1 MIRII
6 KRNGSAEALS
16 EEKYNRV
23 VMWATDGVDGVS
35 ASAVAMGAAA
45 SIVDGMTTS
54 QVHDALIKAAAD
66 LISADSPNYSQV
78 AARLSIFKIRKD
90 AHGQYEYPDFYEHI
104 LKNVTRGVYDSEI
117 MHKYSCEEI
126 DELGAYMKP
135 ERDDNFGYAATTQL
149 RGKYLVQ
156 HRVNGE
162 IYESPQHIY
171 MLVGMCLYQDWNNG
185 DMGKTRLEM
194 VKGFYDVTSTFKLS
208 LPTPIMAGV
217 RTPTRQFSSC
227 VLIES
232 GDSLKSINAT
242 TSAIVEYIS
251 QRAGIGVNFGSIRA
265 LGSPIRN
272 GEATHTGVIP
282 FLKLFQA
289 AVKSCSQGGVRGGA
303 ATAYYPL
310 WHLEANSLLVL
321 KNNRGV
327 DSNRVRHMDYG
338 VELNRLMYRRL
349 IEGGAITLF
358 SPHDVPGLLN
368 AFYADQD
375 EFERLYVQ
383 YENDP
388 SIRKESVPA
397 VDLFSSLMQERAS
410 TGRIYIANIDHMNT
424 HGAFD
429 EAVAPIK
436 QSNLCAEIALPT
448 KPLAF
453 TDDPN
458 GEIALCTLS
467 AFNLGAL
474 ESLADLEEVAFYAV
488 SALDCLLDYQDYP
501 MFAAET
507 PAKARRSLGIG
518 VTNFAYW
525 LAKNGAKYSGVDGNK
540 LVHETFEA
548 VQFYLLKASNLLASD
563 KGACEWFGQ
572 TKYAKGLLPI
582 DHYRKQLDASE
593 LNANH
598 PLLLDWDGLR
608 KDIERYG
615 LRNST
620 LSAQMPCETSSQITN
635 STNGIEPPRGPVS
648 VKSSK
653 DGVVKMVVPEFS
665 RIGDAYEYL
674 WDIEDNFGYLT
685 KVAIMQKFID
695 QSISAN
701 TNYDPA
707 RFASGRVPM
716 QKMLTDLLDAYRM
729 GVKTLYYHNTRDG
742 AGARED
748 DKITHQAHLPSS
760 TEFIDEEDECGG
772 ACKI

>member
-1 MIRII
+1 MTYII

-23 VMWATDGVDGVS
+23 VMWGVENIDGVS

-54 QVHDALIKAAAD
+54 QIHDALIKSAAD
-66 LISADSPNYSQV
+66 LISIENPNYSQV

-90 AHGQYEYPDFYEHI
+90 AHGQYEYPDFYRHI
-104 LKNVTRGVYDSEI
+104 VTNVDRKVYDREI
-117 MHKYSCEEI
+117 LFKYSEEEI
-126 DELGAYMKP
+126 RELGLYIQP
-135 ERDDNFGYAATTQL
+135 ERDDQFGYAATTQL

-156 HRVNGE
+156 NRVTGE
-162 IYESPQHIY
+162 VYESPQHIY
-171 MLVGMCLYQDWNNG
+171 MLVGMCLYQDWCDG
-185 DMGKTRLEM
+185 HMGKTRLDM

-242 TSAIVEYIS
+242 AAAIVEYIS
-251 QRAGIGVNFGSIRA
+251 QRAGIGINFGAIRA

-282 FLKLFQA
+282 FLKHFQT

-327 DSNRVRHMDYG
+327 DSNRVRHLDYG
-338 VELNRLMYRRL
+338 VELSRLMYTRL
-349 IEGGAITLF
+349 LQGGNITLF
-358 SPHDVPGLLN
+358 SPHDVPGLLD
-368 AFYADQD
+368 AFYANQD
-375 EFERLYVQ
+375 EFERLYEQ

-388 SIRKESVPA
+388 NIRKESVPA

-410 TGRIYIANIDHMNT
+410 TGRIYIANVDHMNT

-429 EAVAPIK
+429 ETVAPIK

-448 KPLAF
+448 KPLAY

-467 AFNLGAL
+467 AFNLGAI
-474 ESLADLEEVAFYAV
+474 ESLDELEEVALYAV
-488 SALDCLLDYQDYP
+488 SALDCLLDYQNYP
-501 MFAAET
+501 MLAAEI
-507 PAKARRSLGIG
+507 PAKARRSLGVG

-525 LAKNGAKYSGVDGNK
+525 LAKNGEKYSGTESNK

-548 VQFYLLKASNLLASD
+548 VQFYLLKASNLLAAH
-563 KGACEWFGQ
+563 KGACSWFNE

-582 DHYRKQLDASE
+582 DHYRKQLDVDGN
-593 LNANH
+593 NANH
-598 PLLLDWDGLR
+598 PLLLDWSGLR
-608 KDIERYG
+608 ESIARYG

-653 DGVVKMVVPEFS
+653 DGIVKMVVPEFS
-665 RIGDAYEYL
+665 RLGDAYEYL
-674 WDIEDNFGYLT
+674 WDITENFGYLS

-701 TNYDPA
+701 TNYDPS
-707 RFASGRVPM
+707 RYPNGRVPM
-716 QKMLTDLLDAYRM
+716 QQLLKDLLDAYRM

-742 AGARED
+742 AGAREEEKVKAIIESEID
-748 DKITHQAHLPSS
+748 D
-760 TEFIDEEDECGG
+760 DDDGCDG

>member
-548 VQFYLLKASNLLASD
+548 VQFYLLKAS
-563 KGACEWFGQ
+563 
-572 TKYAKGLLPI
+572 
-582 DHYRKQLDASE
+582 
-593 LNANH
+593 
-598 PLLLDWDGLR
+598 
-608 KDIERYG
+608 
-615 LRNST
+615 
-620 LSAQMPCETSSQITN
+620 
-635 STNGIEPPRGPVS
+635 
-648 VKSSK
+648 
-653 DGVVKMVVPEFS
+653 
-665 RIGDAYEYL
+665 
-674 WDIEDNFGYLT
+674 
-685 KVAIMQKFID
+685 
-695 QSISAN
+695 
-701 TNYDPA
+701 
-707 RFASGRVPM
+707 
-716 QKMLTDLLDAYRM
+716 
-729 GVKTLYYHNTRDG
+729 
-742 AGARED
+742 
-748 DKITHQAHLPSS
+748 
-760 TEFIDEEDECGG
+760 
-772 ACKI
+772 

>member
-1 MIRII
+1 
-6 KRNGSAEALS
+6 
-16 EEKYNRV
+16 
-23 VMWATDGVDGVS
+23 
-35 ASAVAMGAAA
+35 
-45 SIVDGMTTS
+45 
-54 QVHDALIKAAAD
+54 
-66 LISADSPNYSQV
+66 
-78 AARLSIFKIRKD
+78 
-90 AHGQYEYPDFYEHI
+90 
-104 LKNVTRGVYDSEI
+104 RGVE
-117 MHKYSCEEI
+117 
-126 DELGAYMKP
+126 
-135 ERDDNFGYAATTQL
+135 
-149 RGKYLVQ
+149 
-156 HRVNGE
+156 
-162 IYESPQHIY
+162 
-171 MLVGMCLYQDWNNG
+171 
-185 DMGKTRLEM
+185 
-194 VKGFYDVTSTFKLS
+194 
-208 LPTPIMAGV
+208 
-217 RTPTRQFSSC
+217 
-227 VLIES
+227 
-232 GDSLKSINAT
+232 
-242 TSAIVEYIS
+242 
-251 QRAGIGVNFGSIRA
+251 
-265 LGSPIRN
+265 
-272 GEATHTGVIP
+272 
-282 FLKLFQA
+282 
-289 AVKSCSQGGVRGGA
+289 
-303 ATAYYPL
+303 
-310 WHLEANSLLVL
+310 
-321 KNNRGV
+321 
-327 DSNRVRHMDYG
+327 SNRVRHMDYG

-397 VDLFSSLMQERAS
+397 VELFSSLMQERAS

-563 KGACEWFGQ
+563 KGACEWFSQ

-582 DHYRKQLDASE
+582 DHYRKQLDAPE

-674 WDIEDNFGYLT
+674 WDIADNFGYLT

-701 TNYDPA
+701 TNYDPT
-707 RFASGRVPM
+707 RFPNGRVPM

-760 TEFIDEEDECGG
+760 TEFVEEEDECGG

>member
-548 VQFYLLKASNLLASD
+548 VQFYLLKASN
-563 KGACEWFGQ
+563 E
-572 TKYAKGLLPI
+572 
-582 DHYRKQLDASE
+582 
-593 LNANH
+593 
-598 PLLLDWDGLR
+598 
-608 KDIERYG
+608 
-615 LRNST
+615 
-620 LSAQMPCETSSQITN
+620 
-635 STNGIEPPRGPVS
+635 
-648 VKSSK
+648 
-653 DGVVKMVVPEFS
+653 VV
-665 RIGDAYEYL
+665 Y
-674 WDIEDNFGYLT
+674 
-685 KVAIMQKFID
+685 
-695 QSISAN
+695 
-701 TNYDPA
+701 
-707 RFASGRVPM
+707 
-716 QKMLTDLLDAYRM
+716 
-729 GVKTLYYHNTRDG
+729 
-742 AGARED
+742 
-748 DKITHQAHLPSS
+748 
-760 TEFIDEEDECGG
+760 
-772 ACKI
+772 

>member
-1 MIRII
+1 
-6 KRNGSAEALS
+6 
-16 EEKYNRV
+16 
-23 VMWATDGVDGVS
+23 
-35 ASAVAMGAAA
+35 
-45 SIVDGMTTS
+45 
-54 QVHDALIKAAAD
+54 
-66 LISADSPNYSQV
+66 
-78 AARLSIFKIRKD
+78 
-90 AHGQYEYPDFYEHI
+90 
-104 LKNVTRGVYDSEI
+104 
-117 MHKYSCEEI
+117 
-126 DELGAYMKP
+126 
-135 ERDDNFGYAATTQL
+135 
-149 RGKYLVQ
+149 
-156 HRVNGE
+156 
-162 IYESPQHIY
+162 
-171 MLVGMCLYQDWNNG
+171 
-185 DMGKTRLEM
+185 
-194 VKGFYDVTSTFKLS
+194 
-208 LPTPIMAGV
+208 
-217 RTPTRQFSSC
+217 
-227 VLIES
+227 
-232 GDSLKSINAT
+232 
-242 TSAIVEYIS
+242 
-251 QRAGIGVNFGSIRA
+251 
-265 LGSPIRN
+265 
-272 GEATHTGVIP
+272 
-282 FLKLFQA
+282 
-289 AVKSCSQGGVRGGA
+289 
-303 ATAYYPL
+303 
-310 WHLEANSLLVL
+310 
-321 KNNRGV
+321 
-327 DSNRVRHMDYG
+327 
-338 VELNRLMYRRL
+338 
-349 IEGGAITLF
+349 
-358 SPHDVPGLLN
+358 
-368 AFYADQD
+368 
-375 EFERLYVQ
+375 
-383 YENDP
+383 
-388 SIRKESVPA
+388 
-397 VDLFSSLMQERAS
+397 
-410 TGRIYIANIDHMNT
+410 
-424 HGAFD
+424 
-429 EAVAPIK
+429 
-436 QSNLCAEIALPT
+436 
-448 KPLAF
+448 

>member
-563 KGACEWFGQ
+563 KGACE
-572 TKYAKGLLPI
+572 
-582 DHYRKQLDASE
+582 
-593 LNANH
+593 
-598 PLLLDWDGLR
+598 
-608 KDIERYG
+608 
-615 LRNST
+615 
-620 LSAQMPCETSSQITN
+620 
-635 STNGIEPPRGPVS
+635 
-648 VKSSK
+648 
-653 DGVVKMVVPEFS
+653 
-665 RIGDAYEYL
+665 
-674 WDIEDNFGYLT
+674 
-685 KVAIMQKFID
+685 
-695 QSISAN
+695 
-701 TNYDPA
+701 
-707 RFASGRVPM
+707 
-716 QKMLTDLLDAYRM
+716 
-729 GVKTLYYHNTRDG
+729 
-742 AGARED
+742 
-748 DKITHQAHLPSS
+748 
-760 TEFIDEEDECGG
+760 
-772 ACKI
+772 

>member
-1 MIRII
+1 MIQII
-6 KRNGSAEALS
+6 KRNGSVEPLS
-16 EEKYNRV
+16 EDKYNRV
-23 VMWATDGVDGVS
+23 VMWATEGVKGVS
-35 ASAVAMGAAA
+35 ASAVALGASA
-45 SIVDGMTTS
+45 SIVNGMTTS
-54 QVHDALIKAAAD
+54 QVHDALIKSAAD
-66 LISADSPNYSQV
+66 LISVEHPNYSQV

-90 AHGQYEYPDFYEHI
+90 AHGQYEYPKFADHI
-104 LKNVTRGVYDSEI
+104 QKNIERGVYDKEI
-117 MHKYSCEEI
+117 AQKYSGEEI
-126 DELGAYMKP
+126 VYLGEYLKP
-135 ERDDNFGYAATTQL
+135 ERDDSFGYAATTQL

-156 HRVNGE
+156 HRVTGE
-162 IYESPQHIY
+162 VYESPQHIY
-171 MLVGMCLYQDWNNG
+171 MLVGMCLYQDWVDG
-185 DMGKTRLEM
+185 TMGKTRLEM

-242 TSAIVEYIS
+242 SAAIVEYIS
-251 QRAGIGVNFGSIRA
+251 QRAGVGINFGAIRA

-303 ATAYYPL
+303 ATAYYPF
-310 WHLEANSLLVL
+310 WHLEANSLMVL

-327 DSNRVRHMDYG
+327 DSNRVRHLDYG
-338 VELNRLMYRRL
+338 VKMSRLMYRRL
-349 IEGGAITLF
+349 IDGGKITLF
-358 SPHDVPGLLN
+358 SPHDVPGLLD
-368 AFYADQD
+368 AYYADQD
-375 EFERLYVQ
+375 EFDRLYVK

-388 SIRKESVPA
+388 SIRKETVLA

-410 TGRIYIANIDHMNT
+410 TGRIYIANVDHMNT
-424 HGAFD
+424 HGAFI
-429 EAVAPIK
+429 ESVAPVK

-448 KPLAF
+448 KPLAY
-453 TDDPN
+453 TDDPD

-467 AFNLGAL
+467 AFNLGAIDSL
-474 ESLADLEEVAFYAV
+474 EDLEEVAFYAV
-488 SALDCLLDYQDYP
+488 SALDCLLDYQNYP
-501 MFAAET
+501 MLAAEI
-507 PAKARRSLGIG
+507 PAKARRSLGVG

-525 LAKNGAKYSGVDGNK
+525 LAKNGQKYSGTAGNK

-548 VQFYLLKASNLLASD
+548 VQYYLLKASNTLAQY
-563 KGACEWFGQ
+563 KGACEWFDQ
-572 TKYAKGLLPI
+572 TKYSQGQLPI
-582 DHYRKQLDASE
+582 DHYRAQLDAEE
-593 LNANH
+593 LSAKH
-598 PLLLDWDGLR
+598 DLLLDWEGLR
-608 KDIERYG
+608 ESIKVHG

-653 DGVVKMVVPEFS
+653 DGVIRMVVPEFA
-665 RIGDAYEYL
+665 RIGEQYEYL
-674 WDIEDNFGYLT
+674 WEIADNTGYLT

-695 QSISAN
+695 QSVSAN
-701 TNYDPA
+701 TNYDPS
-707 RFASGRVPM
+707 RYPSGRVPM
-716 QKMLTDLLDAYRM
+716 QVMLTDLLSAYRM

-742 AGARED
+742 AGARDD
-748 DKITHQAHLPSS
+748 DKNPGAMPVEVIEQ
-760 TEFIDEEDECGG
+760 DEDECGG

>member
-548 VQFYLLKASNLLASD
+548 VQFYLLKA
-563 KGACEWFGQ
+563 
-572 TKYAKGLLPI
+572 
-582 DHYRKQLDASE
+582 
-593 LNANH
+593 
-598 PLLLDWDGLR
+598 
-608 KDIERYG
+608 
-615 LRNST
+615 
-620 LSAQMPCETSSQITN
+620 
-635 STNGIEPPRGPVS
+635 
-648 VKSSK
+648 
-653 DGVVKMVVPEFS
+653 
-665 RIGDAYEYL
+665 
-674 WDIEDNFGYLT
+674 
-685 KVAIMQKFID
+685 
-695 QSISAN
+695 
-701 TNYDPA
+701 
-707 RFASGRVPM
+707 
-716 QKMLTDLLDAYRM
+716 
-729 GVKTLYYHNTRDG
+729 
-742 AGARED
+742 
-748 DKITHQAHLPSS
+748 
-760 TEFIDEEDECGG
+760 
-772 ACKI
+772 